1 MSGHSKWHNIQAKKG
16 KADAQRGA
24 VFTKIGREIAIAV
37 REGGANP
44 ESNGKLRDIIAKA
57 KANNMPND
65 NIQRSIKKASG
76 ELSNVVYEEITYE
89 GYAPG
94 GVAVIVDCISDNRN
108 RTASDVRHCFAKYG
122 GNLGTTGSVGFMFDE
137 RGVLVVEREPGTD
150 EDEMMMTALDAGAE
164 DVKVDDDVFEIL
176 TAPNDFSTVRE
187 NLEKQGITFLS
198 AEVAKIPQN
207 TVAVT
212 DPDTVLKIQ
221 KMLDLLEENDDV
233 QNVFHNA
240 DLPDDDS
247 RRVIV
252 LQCFSPVPGTEPISG
267 QPGIGL
273 FFPVNKRRKRA

>member
-137 RGVLVVEREPGTD
+137 RGVLVVEKTHGSD

-164 DVKVDDDVFEIL
+164 DVNVEEDVYEIL
-176 TAPNDFSTVRE
+176 TAPNDFSAVRE
-187 NLEKQGITFLS
+187 KLEQQGLTFLS
-198 AEVAKIPQN
+198 AEVQKIPQN

-212 DPDTVLKIQ
+212 DPDTILKIQ

-240 DLPDDDS
+240 DLPEED
-247 RRVIV
+247 
-252 LQCFSPVPGTEPISG
+252 EEE
-267 QPGIGL
+267 
-273 FFPVNKRRKRA
+273 

>member
-24 VFTKIGREIAIAV
+24 IFTKIGREIAIAV

-94 GVAVIVDCISDNRN
+94 GVAVIVDTISDNRN

-137 RGVLVVEREPGTD
+137 RGVLVIEREPGSD
-150 EDEMMMTALDAGAE
+150 EDEMMMIALDAGAE
-164 DVKVDDDVFEIL
+164 DVKVEEDVFEIL
-176 TAPNDFSTVRE
+176 TAPADFSTVRE
-187 NLEKQGITFLS
+187 NLEKQGFSFLS
-198 AEVAKIPQN
+198 AEVQKIPQN
-207 TVAVT
+207 TVEVT
-212 DPDTVLKIQ
+212 DPDTIQKIQ
-221 KMLDLLEENDDV
+221 KMLDLLEESDDV
-233 QNVFHNA
+233 QNVYHNA
-240 DLPDDDS
+240 DLPDED
-247 RRVIV
+247 
-252 LQCFSPVPGTEPISG
+252 EEE
-267 QPGIGL
+267 
-273 FFPVNKRRKRA
+273 

>member
-94 GVAVIVDCISDNRN
+94 GVAVIVDTISDNRN

-122 GNLGTTGSVGFMFDE
+122 GNLGTTGAVGFMFDE
-137 RGVLVVEREPGTD
+137 RGVLVIEREPGSD
-150 EDEMMMTALDAGAE
+150 EDEMMMIALDAGAE
-164 DVKVDDDVFEIL
+164 DVKVEEDVFEIL

-187 NLEKQGITFLS
+187 NLEKQGYTFLS
-198 AEVAKIPQN
+198 AEVQKIPQN

-212 DPDTVLKIQ
+212 DPDTILKIQ

-240 DLPDDDS
+240 DLPDEDEEDD
-247 RRVIV
+247 
-252 LQCFSPVPGTEPISG
+252 
-267 QPGIGL
+267 
-273 FFPVNKRRKRA
+273 

>member
-94 GVAVIVDCISDNRN
+94 GVAVIVDTISDNRN

-137 RGVLVVEREPGTD
+137 RGVLVIEREPGSD

-164 DVKVDDDVFEIL
+164 DVKVEEEVYEIL

-187 NLEKQGITFLS
+187 NLEKQGFTFLS
-198 AEVAKIPQN
+198 AEVQKIPQN
-207 TVAVT
+207 TVEVT
-212 DPDTVLKIQ
+212 DPDTILKIQ

-240 DLPDDDS
+240 DLPEEDEEDD
-247 RRVIV
+247 
-252 LQCFSPVPGTEPISG
+252 
-267 QPGIGL
+267 
-273 FFPVNKRRKRA
+273 

>member
-94 GVAVIVDCISDNRN
+94 GVAVIVDTISDNRN

-137 RGVLVVEREPGTD
+137 RGVLVIEREPGSD
-150 EDEMMMTALDAGAE
+150 EGEMMMIALDAGAE
-164 DVKVDDDVFEIL
+164 DVKVEEDVFEIL
-176 TAPNDFSTVRE
+176 TAPNDFSAVRE
-187 NLEKQGITFLS
+187 NLEKQGYTFLS
-198 AEVAKIPQN
+198 AEVQKIPQN
-207 TVAVT
+207 TVEVT

-240 DLPDDDS
+240 ELPEEEDEDD
-247 RRVIV
+247 
-252 LQCFSPVPGTEPISG
+252 
-267 QPGIGL
+267 
-273 FFPVNKRRKRA
+273 